1 MKRQLEARRGAARLL
16 EEEGISHYLIAVLTE
31 RGTRWQSKGD
41 SVWLNGVAVIL
52 NRFLTSS
59 LNNPGPA
66 KAGEA
71 KGAPPEPPPMQ
82 ADKVR
87 ERAVK
92 LLEESGISNYLI
104 AHFSEAEGTRWSLK
118 GDRAWLFGM
127 ARMFGLFL
135 ERGLRPSSEK
145 EDLQDEQAEAKAEPK
160 EKKGLDDTDWKI
172 PDYLPKDW

>member
-1 MKRQLEARRGAARLL
+1 MSQQVGARRRAAQLL
-16 EEEGISHYLIAVLTE
+16 EEKGISHYLIAVLTE

-52 NRFLTSS
+52 NRFLNST
-59 LNNPGPA
+59 LQPAPA
-66 KAGEA
+66 KGE
-71 KGAPPEPPPMQ
+71 GTRGSQPEP
-82 ADKVR
+82 AFDSDKVR
-87 ERAVK
+87 EQAVK
-92 LLEESGISNYLI
+92 LLDESGITNYLI

-127 ARMFGLFL
+127 SRMLGLFL

-145 EDLQDEQAEAKAEPK
+145 EDLQDEQAEARAEPK
-160 EKKGLDDTDWKI
+160 GPKGLEDTDWKI